1 MYFCTTTWKFKT
13 VDYKIGATILYEDNF
28 IITQLKIFPETNGL
42 KNAGL
47 A

>member
-28 IITQLKIFPETNGL
+28 IITQFMIFSEINQF